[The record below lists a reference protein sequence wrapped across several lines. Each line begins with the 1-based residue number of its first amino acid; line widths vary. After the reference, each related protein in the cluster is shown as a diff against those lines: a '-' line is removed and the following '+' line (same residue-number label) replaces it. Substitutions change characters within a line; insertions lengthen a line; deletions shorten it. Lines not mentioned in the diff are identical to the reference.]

1 MNRVAIT
8 GLGALTPLGNTLE
21 TYAEGLRQGVS
32 GAVPIT
38 HFDAS
43 KFKTRFACELKDF
56 NLSDH
61 VDRKAAR
68 RVDLYCHYALIS
80 VREALEDSGLDLDK
94 VDKSRVGVIYGS
106 GIGGLGSMEKQI
118 EEYLEGGKVPR
129 HSPFL
134 ITRMITDMAAGMI
147 SIEFGFTGIN
157 YAVVSACATS
167 NHALIN
173 AADYIRMGKADVIVS
188 GGAEAAIN
196 ETGIG
201 GFNALKALS
210 TSNEAYETASRPF
223 DKDRNGF
230 VLGEGAGAIILENYA
245 YAKARGAKI
254 YGEVLGSGMT
264 ADAYHITAPH
274 PEGVGASAA
283 MRLALQEAGLA
294 PKDIDYINV
303 HGTSTPLGD
312 IAEIKA
318 IQNVFGEAVYDI
330 NISSTKSMTG
340 HLLGAAGAIETIAGL
355 IAIRDGFLPPTI
367 NHFTPDPAI
376 DPKLNLT
383 LNTAQERDVK
393 IFLSNT
399 FGFGGHNTSIVIGKV
414 S

>member
-1 MNRVAIT
+1 MNRVVIT
-8 GLGALTPLGNTLE
+8 GLGALTPIGNNLE
-21 TYAEGLRQGVS
+21 AYKHGLYNGIS
-32 GAVPIT
+32 GAKPIT
-38 HFDAS
+38 YFDAS
-43 KFKTRFACELKDF
+43 KFKTQFACALKDF

-68 RVDLYCHYALIS
+68 RVDLYCHYAMIS
-80 VREALEDSGLDLDK
+80 AKEAIDDSGLDLEAL
-94 VDKSRVGVIYGS
+94 DKSKVGVIYGS
-106 GIGGLGSMEKQI
+106 GIGGLGSLQDQVSEFA
-118 EEYLEGGKVPR
+118 LGNGTPR
-129 HSPFL
+129 HTPFL

-147 SIEFGFTGIN
+147 SIEYGFTGIN

-173 AADYIRMGKADVIVS
+173 ATDYIRMGKANVIIS

-201 GFNALKALS
+201 AFNALKALS
-210 TSNEAYETASRPF
+210 TSNEDYLTASKPF
-223 DKDRNGF
+223 DKNRNGF
-230 VLGEGAGAIILENYA
+230 VLGEGAGTLVLENYDHA
-245 YAKARGAKI
+245 IARGANI

-274 PEGVGASAA
+274 PEGIGASAA
-283 MRLALQEAGLA
+283 MRLALREAKLA
-294 PKDIDYINV
+294 PGDIDYINV

-318 IQNVFGEAVYDI
+318 IQTVFGDAAYHL

-340 HLLGAAGAIETIAGL
+340 HLLGAAGAIEAIAGL
-355 IAIRDGFLPPTI
+355 LAIRDHFVPPTI
-367 NHFTPDPAI
+367 NHQTVDPDI

-383 LNTAQERDVK
+383 LNQVQERQVK

-414 S
+414 